1 MYKLIFIFILF
12 ISFLGCKKVKE
23 NFLIKGD
30 WEVKSI
36 YMNGGSLN
44 MMELAL
50 PYYKEGKGIYYCYFY
65 DEGLTKGEYF
75 THDTLNYEVFGEW
88 EIKKNKV
95 FMKMDAYINGEFEYQ
110 RSGKK
115 EYTLFCDSN
124 YVELYDMGY
133 VELLIVIKK
142 L

>member
-1 MYKLIFIFILF
+1 
-12 ISFLGCKKVKE
+12 
-23 NFLIKGD
+23 
-30 WEVKSI
+30 
-36 YMNGGSLN
+36 

-50 PYYKEGKGIYYCYFY
+50 PYYKDGNGVYYCYFY
-65 DEGLTKGEYF
+65 DEGLTKGEYL

-88 EIKKNKV
+88 AIKKNKEY
-95 FMKMDAYINGEFEYQ
+95 MKMDAYINGEFEYQ

-133 VELLIVIKK
+133 VELLVVIKK
-142 L
+142 I

>member
-1 MYKLIFIFILF
+1 MNKYIIIFTLF
-12 ISFLGCKKVKE
+12 IPFLGCKKVKE

-30 WEVKSI
+30 WKVKGI

-50 PYYKEGKGIYYCYFY
+50 PHYKEGDGIYYSYFF
-65 DEGLTKGEYF
+65 DEGLAKGEYL
-75 THDTLNYEVFGEW
+75 THDTLNYEVYGEW
-88 EIKKNKV
+88 EIRKSKV

-115 EYTLFCDSN
+115 EYTLYCDSN
-124 YVELYDMGY
+124 YIELYDMGY
-133 VELLIVIKK
+133 VELLVVINKI
-142 L
+142 